1 MLDILLTQAPSPIA
15 TPSVDYPAVLPV
27 LIVFG
32 AACVSVLVEAFA
44 TKRSRF
50 GIQVGLS
57 LLAIVGA
64 GVALIVYATGDA
76 PAGGVTTFT
85 KSISIDRPALFLWGT
100 LLALALG
107 AVLLISD
114 RVVEPGGALVAQAGI
129 RPGTVQDRA
138 QTATVMQTEVF
149 PLTLF
154 ALGGMM
160 AFCAANDLLTMF
172 IALEVLSLPLY
183 LMAGLA
189 RRRRLLSQEAA
200 VKYFLLGAFSS
211 AFFLYGLALLYGYAN
226 SVKLGDIATAAA
238 GSDRSDTLLFAGLG
252 LLVVGLLFNGSVGP
266 FHTWT
271 PDVYQGA
278 PTPVTAF
285 MSTCT
290 KVAAF
295 GGILRV
301 LSVAFSSTSWEWR
314 GVLWAVAIISMVIG
328 AVLGLT
334 QTDVKRM
341 VAYSSIAHAGFL
353 LVGAIAMT
361 RDGLSSTLFY
371 LLGYGFTTL
380 AAFGVISL
388 VRDSSGEATH
398 LSAWAGLA
406 KRSPLVAGVFT
417 FLLLAFAGVP
427 LTSGFVGKFVVF
439 SAALSDGMAPLVV
452 VALVFSAV
460 AAFFYLRVIVL
471 MYFSEPAADGPSVSV
486 PGFGTGTAIFLGTG
500 VTLVL
505 GLVPALALGWAGS
518 GGFAFCP
525 GVREDHLE
533 KLKVPQGGLHGVGAL
548 VRASSFVPSHASM
561 RSASVFPSS
570 SSSETSP

>member
-1 MLDILLTQAPSPIA
+1 MHFLTQAPAVQVPSIDYFAVTPI
-15 TPSVDYPAVLPV
+15 
-27 LIVFG
+27 LIILG
-32 AACVSVLVEAFA
+32 AACVSVLFEAFLP
-44 TKRSRF
+44 KHMRWPS
-50 GIQVGLS
+50 QVFLS
-57 LLAIVGA
+57 LVGIGA
-64 GVALIVYATGDA
+64 AAVFLVWYASSSA
-76 PAGGVTTFT
+76 PKNGVTTF
-85 KSISIDRPALFLWGT
+85 SGAIAVDRPSLFLWGT

-107 AVLLISD
+107 ALLLIAD
-114 RVVEPGGALVAQAGI
+114 RSVEPGGAFVAQAGI

-138 QTATVMQTEVF
+138 QVGTTGMQTEVF

-160 AFCAANDLLTMF
+160 AFVAANDLLTMF

-183 LMAGLA
+183 LMCGLA
-189 RRRRLLSQEAA
+189 RRRRLLSQESA

-226 SVKLGDIATAAA
+226 SVKLSDIANAAA

-252 LLVVGLLFNGSVGP
+252 LLAVGLLFKGSVGP

-285 MSTCT
+285 MGACT

-301 LSVAFSSTSWEWR
+301 FSVAFESTSWEWR
-314 GVLWAVAIISMVIG
+314 GVLWGVAILSMLIG

-341 VAYSSIAHAGFL
+341 IAYSSIAHAGFL
-353 LVGAIAMT
+353 LIGAITMT
-361 RDGLSSTLFY
+361 EEGLSSTLFY
-371 LLGYGFTTL
+371 LLAYGFTTL
-380 AAFGVISL
+380 AAFGVVSL
-388 VRDSSGEATH
+388 VRDSNGEATH

-406 KRSPLVAGVFT
+406 KRSPVLAGVFT
-417 FLLLAFAGVP
+417 FLLLALAGIP

-452 VALVFSAV
+452 VALIFSAV

-471 MYFSEPAADGPSVSV
+471 MYFSEPAADGPTVTV
-486 PGFGTGTAIFLGTG
+486 PGAFTTTAITLGVI

-505 GLVPALALGWAGS
+505 GLVPAFALDWAGS
-518 GGFAFCP
+518 GGFA
-525 GVREDHLE
+525 
-533 KLKVPQGGLHGVGAL
+533 LK
-548 VRASSFVPSHASM
+548 
-561 RSASVFPSS
+561 
-570 SSSETSP
+570 